1 MPCILKAKIV
11 NVLGVSRALI
21 DQHEKDDG
29 KADTGKRI
37 LRFRAFWISDF

>member
-1 MPCILKAKIV
+1 MYVKGKIV
-11 NVLGVSRALI
+11 NVLGVYRALI

-29 KADTGKRI
+29 KTDTGKRI